1 MPRTMI
7 PASKTRRSLSGKLAK
22 ASTRYG
28 VNDATVEDLK
38 RELKAETLADYI
50 RALVDQAPALTVEQ
64 RERLAL
70 LLRGSTS
77 EKPTYDVLDS
87 VPRAAEGVEEKPGT
101 HAATRP
107 Q

>member
-7 PASKTRRSLSGKLAK
+7 PASKTRKSLSGKLAK

-28 VNDATVEDLK
+28 VSSATVEDLK
-38 RELKAETLADYI
+38 RELKTETLADYI
-50 RALVDQAPALTVEQ
+50 RALVDEAPALTAEQ

-77 EKPTYDVLDS
+77 EKPTYDLLDS
-87 VPRAAEGVEEKPGT
+87 VPRAAEEVKEKPGV

-107 Q
+107 E